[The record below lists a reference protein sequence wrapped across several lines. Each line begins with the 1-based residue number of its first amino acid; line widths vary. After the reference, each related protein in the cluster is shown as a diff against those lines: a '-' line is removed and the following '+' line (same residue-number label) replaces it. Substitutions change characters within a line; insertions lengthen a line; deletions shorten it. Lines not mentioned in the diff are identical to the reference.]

1 MTASSSR
8 ARRSMRHLLLTG
20 GLVTLLLVLGVGVWA
35 AMVEI
40 SGAIVTAGSVVVD
53 SSVKRVQH
61 PTGGIVSELRVRD
74 GQLVANGDILAQL
87 DATVPQA
94 SLAMVSDAISE
105 LTVRRAR
112 LLAEQ
117 AFAEGVDYP
126 PTLDRADPRL
136 ANIMAGEA
144 DLMET
149 RRIAREGQKAQLSE
163 QILQSEQEVVGNE
176 AQLAALGRLLV
187 SYRAELENVAA
198 LREENLVTAARV
210 AEIERRLAELEGSQ
224 GQMIATSAM
233 IRGRISQTRLEI
245 AQIDDVLQSEVT
257 KELREIDA
265 QLSEL
270 EQRRVTALD
279 QLQRVTIRAP
289 QAGFIHQLAV
299 HTVGGVVA
307 PGETLMLVVPDN
319 DDLIIE
325 ARVSPQDIDQLTI
338 GQEAMVRL
346 SSFSLRTTP
355 DLHGE
360 ITQISA
366 DRISD
371 GQSGQTYYLS
381 RIRLADTELAKLG
394 ELELLPGMPT
404 EVFIKTQ
411 DRSILTYLTQ
421 PMADQVARAFREE

>member
-1 MTASSSR
+1 MTASPSR

-20 GLVTLLLVLGVGVWA
+20 GLVTLLLVLGVGAWA

-126 PTLDRADPRL
+126 PTLDRTDPRL

-224 GQMIATSAM
+224 GQMIATIAM

-279 QLQRVTIRAP
+279 QLQRVTIRRRR
-289 QAGFIHQLAV
+289 QVSSTNWRFIRS
-299 HTVGGVVA
+299 VA
-307 PGETLMLVVPDN
+307 
-319 DDLIIE
+319 
-325 ARVSPQDIDQLTI
+325 
-338 GQEAMVRL
+338 
-346 SSFSLRTTP
+346 SSR
-355 DLHGE
+355 
-360 ITQISA
+360 
-366 DRISD
+366 R
-371 GQSGQTYYLS
+371 
-381 RIRLADTELAKLG
+381 AK
-394 ELELLPGMPT
+394 
-404 EVFIKTQ
+404 
-411 DRSILTYLTQ
+411 R
-421 PMADQVARAFREE
+421 